1 MPKFEG
7 DWFHSRTGSQLSEL
21 AAIQLLVASSQKTK
35 FIGKHWGADRKNSN
49 NAWIYE
55 FSATAKL
62 GDSSIKPSTM
72 QTKIRNWIRL
82 GFLMDTSTLP
92 LQWTTLGLLWEDA
105 INDGRGE
112 DANLLYRLII
122 ANSLAT
128 VSFSENSKKFDS
140 IPHENGL
147 VVRRL
152 IEEINRNNGSVDKK
166 RLEFLIDG
174 ETNRVKGKNYSY
186 WVTDLVQSSLFSQQD
201 NASLIIGNQF
211 CYMITAIANYV
222 PDPNITTQ
230 EIKDNPLA
238 LGAPFREALLSEFA
252 DHGSPQLISAVEDLS
267 RAKMTISQIKI
278 NKLFSRNKQLERT
291 SSWSKSVKDNYK
303 YHCAIPGCDSEGTLF
318 IEAAHIMP
326 FSAENTKNGNQ
337 HRNDVENGMA
347 LCLSCHKM
355 FDAGLF
361 TFDKNGNVIT
371 SKFIYSSKLINT
383 DSQTNVIRIL
393 DSEAKSILLPDSVNF
408 NEDYALYHKEN
419 VFLGE

>member
-21 AAIQLLVASSQKTK
+21 AAIQLLVTYSQKTK
-35 FIGKHWGADRKNSN
+35 FIGKNWGADRNNPN
-49 NAWIYE
+49 NAWIYD

-62 GDSSIKPSTM
+62 GDSFIKPSTM

-82 GFLMDTSTLP
+82 GFLRDKRTLP
-92 LQWTTLGLLWEDA
+92 LQWTTLGLLWDDA

-128 VSFSENSKKFDS
+128 VSFSEDSKKFDS
-140 IPHENGL
+140 IPNEKGL

-152 IEEINRNNGSVDKK
+152 IEEINFNHENVDKK

-174 ETNRVKGKNYSY
+174 DTNREKGKNYSY
-186 WVTDLVQSSLFSQQD
+186 WVTDLVQSSLFIKEDDGGLS
-201 NASLIIGNQF
+201 IGNQF
-211 CYMITAIANYV
+211 PYMITDIANYV
-222 PDPNITTQ
+222 PDPNLTTQ
-230 EIKDNPLA
+230 EIKNNPLA
-238 LGAPFREALLSEFA
+238 LGAPFRKALLCEFA
-252 DHGSPQLISAVEDLS
+252 DHGSPQLVSAVEDLS
-267 RAKMTISQIKI
+267 KATVTLSQGNL
-278 NKLFSRNKQLERT
+278 NKLLGRSKQLERT
-291 SSWSKSVKDNYK
+291 SLWSKSVKDNYQ

-326 FSAENTKNGNQ
+326 FSAENIKNGNH

-361 TFDKNGNVIT
+361 TFDENGNVIT

-383 DSQTNVIRIL
+383 DSQTNVVRIL
-393 DSEAKSILLPDSVNF
+393 DSEAKSIVLPDSVNF
-408 NEDYALYHKEN
+408 NADYALYHKEN